1 MSKTAISGGRP
12 KGGSNGW
19 KVLFVFGTRPEA
31 IKLAPLIREL
41 SLRPGFTPVVCVTG
55 QHRRMLDQVLT
66 LFRICPDYDLNVM
79 EDNQS
84 VFDVT
89 ARSLPRLGE
98 VMERE
103 RPDVVLVQGDTTTVM
118 TGALAAYYLRI
129 PIGHVEA
136 GLRTGDKYNP
146 FPEEINRV
154 FADLVADLLFAP
166 TEGAKRNL
174 LVQGVDPGRIFV
186 TGNTAIDALLD
197 VAERLAGM
205 DGADGMFEGIPEPL
219 LDCLNDG
226 ESPRR
231 LVLVTGHRR
240 ESFGEDLERI
250 CMALGEIA
258 SRNPDVEVV
267 YPVHLNPNVRVPV
280 RRILGGSRRVHLLE
294 PLGYAPFVWLM
305 KRSYLVLTDSGGIQ
319 EETPSLGKP
328 TLVMR
333 KVTERPEGIEAGA
346 AELVG
351 VETGSIVSATQR
363 LLDDGDVYRSMSAV
377 RNPYGDGQASRRI
390 ADILDRWLD
399 SRG

>member
-1 MSKTAISGGRP
+1 MSGTTIPSGRS
-12 KGGSNGW
+12 KSW
-19 KVLFVFGTRPEA
+19 KVLLVFGTRPEA

-41 SLRPGFTPVVCVTG
+41 SMHPGFTPVVCVTG

-66 LFRICPDYDLNVM
+66 LFRIRPDYDLDVM
-79 EDNQS
+79 QDNQS

-118 TGALAAYYLRI
+118 TGTLAAYYLRI
-129 PIGHVEA
+129 PVGHVEA

-166 TEGAKRNL
+166 TEGAKHNL
-174 LVQGVDPGRIFV
+174 LGQGVDPGRIFV

-197 VAERLAGM
+197 VAERLTGM
-205 DGADGMFEGIPEPL
+205 DVDGADGMLEGIPESL
-219 LDCLNDG
+219 LGRLNDG

-240 ESFGEDLERI
+240 ESFGEDLENI

-258 SRNPDVEVV
+258 MSNPDVEVV
-267 YPVHLNPNVRVPV
+267 YPVHLNPNVHVTV
-280 RRILGGSRRVHLLE
+280 HRILGNSQRVHLLE

-319 EETPSLGKP
+319 EEAPSLGKP

-333 KVTERPEGIEAGA
+333 KVTERPEGVEAGA

-351 VETGSIVSATQR
+351 VDTDSILAATQR

-390 ADILDRWLD
+390 ADILDRWLG
-399 SRG
+399 SRD

>member
-1 MSKTAISGGRP
+1 MNRTTIP
-12 KGGSNGW
+12 GSR
-19 KVLFVFGTRPEA
+19 KVLIVFGTRPEA
-31 IKLAPLIREL
+31 IKLAPVIREL
-41 SLRPGFTPVVCVTG
+41 SGRPEFTPVICVTA
-55 QHRRMLDQVLT
+55 QHRQMLDQVLT
-66 LFRICPDYDLNVM
+66 LFRIRPDYDLNIM
-79 EDNQS
+79 RDNQS

-89 ARSLPRLGE
+89 VQSLTRLGE

-166 TEGAKRNL
+166 TEGAKQNL
-174 LVQGVDPGRIFV
+174 LGQGVDPGRIFV
-186 TGNTAIDALLD
+186 TGNTAVDALLD
-197 VAERLAGM
+197 VVGRLTNM
-205 DGADGMFEGIPEPL
+205 DGADGMLEGLPESL
-219 LDCLNDG
+219 LGRLRDNG
-226 ESPRR
+226 ATRR

-240 ESFGEDLERI
+240 ESFGEDLENI

-258 SRNPDVEVV
+258 RRNPDVEVV
-267 YPVHLNPNVRVPV
+267 YPVHLNPNVRNPV
-280 RRILGGSRRVHLLE
+280 HRILGGSQRVHLLE
-294 PLGYAPFVWLM
+294 PLGYVPFVWLM

-319 EETPSLGKP
+319 EEAPSLGKP

-346 AELVG
+346 AALVG
-351 VETGSIVSATQR
+351 VETDSILAATQR
-363 LLDDGDVYRSMSAV
+363 LLDNGDVYRSMSAV
-377 RNPYGDGQASRRI
+377 RNPYGDGRASGRI
-390 ADILDRWLD
+390 ADILHEWLG
-399 SRG
+399 SRA